1 MRSWF
6 LKRRYLEEIVAKKL
20 SKAKFNFFKKVK
32 PKEIILRTK
41 IYPIDRSV
49 GSFKCGKKRCEVCKN
64 VNKTENF
71 TSLVTQKTY
80 EINQRLHC
88 DNKCSIYIFDV

>member
-1 MRSWF
+1 MVSQKKIPRGN
-6 LKRRYLEEIVAKKL
+6 RCQEIVQ
-20 SKAKFNFFKKVK
+20 AKFNFFKKVK

-49 GSFKCGKKRCEVCKN
+49 VSFKCGKKRCEVCKN

-80 EINQRLHC
+80 EISQRLHC